1 MPLEEN
7 LGVVRSLNLVCGSV
21 FWYHS
26 DIMIL
31 QQSTRKL
38 RRAARAKQ
46 WPWGHS
52 LDKRA
57 SPRSILLVAAPCR
70 VRADEEAAEMPE
82 N

>member
-7 LGVVRSLNLVCGSV
+7 LGGVRSLNLAYGSV

-31 QQSTRKL
+31 QRKL

-52 LDKRA
+52 LDKRP
-57 SPRSILLVAAPCR
+57 SPRSILLIAAPRR
-70 VRADEEAAEMPE
+70 VRADEEAVEMPE

>member
-7 LGVVRSLNLVCGSV
+7 LGGVRSLNLAYGSV

-31 QQSTRKL
+31 QRKL

-52 LDKRA
+52 
-57 SPRSILLVAAPCR
+57 SPRSILLVAAPRR
-70 VRADEEAAEMPE
+70 VRADEEAVEMPE